1 MRKQELIIKNLGP
14 IKEANINIMPF
25 TLFVGKSGSGKSVIM
40 RTISMFQW
48 IYKKMQYKM
57 FLKKS
62 NAKKDSLRF
71 RLETILKDSSLEDF
85 VDKETYIEY
94 KIENKTIA
102 IISNKKLTIKYNSLT
117 EGEFY
122 INKILFL
129 NDNRSSIA
137 EILSSPSGLRAK
149 FSLYTNDMINNFKK
163 SLDNLNQNTQII
175 QTMDINVQKKKKVGY
190 EQYYIQRENK
200 GNKEIKLEN
209 ASSGEKSSVIIE
221 LICSYF
227 ASEYDFYK
235 AFSNGIR
242 EFLWELDI
250 NKLENVRDYLSQ
262 MQNNQNMCILIEE
275 PENNL
280 YPTNQE
286 KISYYL
292 ADLRTKK
299 HKPQVIIST
308 HSPYILSAL
317 NNTLYAGQLLNKKI
331 EIEKIEKILPSSLK
345 PSEFIAYK
353 IENGMATNIIDTET
367 NLINAEEI
375 DGASDSIMDKF
386 DMLLELNHTPKVN
399 K

>member
-1 MRKQELIIKNLGP
+1 
-14 IKEANINIMPF
+14 
-25 TLFVGKSGSGKSVIM
+25 
-40 RTISMFQW
+40 
-48 IYKKMQYKM
+48 
-57 FLKKS
+57 
-62 NAKKDSLRF
+62 
-71 RLETILKDSSLEDF
+71 
-85 VDKETYIEY
+85 
-94 KIENKTIA
+94 
-102 IISNKKLTIKYNSLT
+102 
-117 EGEFY
+117 
-122 INKILFL
+122 
-129 NDNRSSIA
+129 
-137 EILSSPSGLRAK
+137 
-149 FSLYTNDMINNFKK
+149 
-163 SLDNLNQNTQII
+163 
-175 QTMDINVQKKKKVGY
+175 
-190 EQYYIQRENK
+190 
-200 GNKEIKLEN
+200 
-209 ASSGEKSSVIIE
+209 
-221 LICSYF
+221 
-227 ASEYDFYK
+227 
-235 AFSNGIR
+235 
-242 EFLWELDI
+242 
-250 NKLENVRDYLSQ
+250 
-262 MQNNQNMCILIEE
+262 MCILIEE

>member
-1 MRKQELIIKNLGP
+1 
-14 IKEANINIMPF
+14 
-25 TLFVGKSGSGKSVIM
+25 
-40 RTISMFQW
+40 MFQW
-48 IYKKMQYKM
+48 IYKKIQYKM